1 MEKALTSGWMQS
13 QMACLS
19 EVNRGLYLAHSDAT
33 MKNRHCLA
41 ETKDPLE
48 IALVEAM
55 KEKTFGVLRGPGH
68 PPEEVI
74 GFYRLQAAP
83 WAIMLHAKGSE
94 ILAPIVRFRFYYLG
108 AGILCLAMILV
119 LIRQGM
125 SSMAS
130 SIRNISQRA
139 GLVARGEYG
148 EPLPVTSQDEIG
160 QLTQSFNEMVAGLK
174 ERDFIRMAY

>member
-1 MEKALTSGWMQS
+1 
-13 QMACLS
+13 
-19 EVNRGLYLAHSDAT
+19 
-33 MKNRHCLA
+33 
-41 ETKDPLE
+41 
-48 IALVEAM
+48 
-55 KEKTFGVLRGPGH
+55 
-68 PPEEVI
+68 
-74 GFYRLQAAP
+74 
-83 WAIMLHAKGSE
+83 
-94 ILAPIVRFRFYYLG
+94 
-108 AGILCLAMILV
+108 MILV

-148 EPLPVTSQDEIG
+148 EPLTVTSQDEIG